1 MEYNENDNI
10 HEARSEAARRAERA
24 RERAS
29 AAAQRTAEKVGDQ
42 MKTFAGKI
50 RNTGPRVE
58 SKIHDTAER
67 LAEKFER
74 GGEYFREGHYQD
86 TGRKITQYI
95 RNHPATAL
103 MVGVAAGLLLAI
115 KRRH

>member
-1 MEYNENDNI
+1 MEYNDNENI
-10 HEARSEAARRAERA
+10 HESGSETARKAERTS
-24 RERAS
+24 ERAS
-29 AAAQRTAEKVGDQ
+29 AAAHRTAEKVGAQ

-50 RNTGPRVE
+50 RDTGPRVE

-86 TGRKITQYI
+86 TGRKITRYI

>member
-1 MEYNENDNI
+1 MEQNDNENI
-10 HEARSEAARRAERA
+10 QEGRSEAARKAERA
-24 RERAS
+24 AERAS
-29 AAAQRTAEKVGDQ
+29 AAAHRTAEKVGEQ
-42 MKTFAGKI
+42 MRHFAGKI
-50 RNTGPRVE
+50 RDTGPKVE

-74 GGEYFREGHYQD
+74 GGEYFKEGHYRD
-86 TGRKITQYI
+86 TTQKVTQYI
-95 RNHPATAL
+95 RRHPMTAM